1 MAEYSATRRTPRKHK
16 RVVMKALSSL
26 TLTVSNSSPETCRP
40 TNNGNP
46 TTTNASS
53 ANCRRIGP
61 FLTSASR
68 SWGALCAPQ
77 HCVSAA
83 DRLRKTQYRPK
94 ADSASY
100 RTTAIIAPACCSSIT
115 LAAAPAAL
123 RTTPVGRCLPMR
135 QSHPVCRHSSPW
147 RSRPACNQHLRNRR
161 RKPVSPDRRPIH
173 RRRYWPSGLQSP

>member
-115 LAAAPAAL
+115 LAAPPAHCE
-123 RTTPVGRCLPMR
+123 RH
-135 QSHPVCRHSSPW
+135 QSVVASQCT
-147 RSRPACNQHLRNRR
+147 NRIR
-161 RKPVSPDRRPIH
+161 FADIH
-173 RRRYWPSGLQSP
+173 HRGVLGQRAISAFATDGETSLT

>member
-83 DRLRKTQYRPK
+83 DRLRKH
-94 ADSASY
+94 
-100 RTTAIIAPACCSSIT
+100 SIGRSRFRF
-115 LAAAPAAL
+115 LPHNGHNRSGLLQLHNLGRAPAAL